1 MTLAR
6 MPAGKL
12 GQTRRM
18 PKRGPVPLA
27 VHVLI
32 EPVVAVV
39 FILAPFVL
47 GFESSEARILS
58 IVIGVVIL
66 VVGMSTRWRLSLVE
80 LVPLRMH
87 FMGDVLLGVVSI
99 VAPVALGFGDETAAT
114 ISFVVMGVGELGTA
128 FGTAWEAGDDIAGA
142 RPRPARH
149 EPLSS

>member
-6 MPAGKL
+6 MPAGKP

-18 PKRGPVPLA
+18 P
-27 VHVLI
+27 
-32 EPVVAVV
+32 
-39 FILAPFVL
+39 
-47 GFESSEARILS
+47 SEAPSHSPCARDDRSDRAAANAL
-58 IVIGVVIL
+58 
-66 VVGMSTRWRLSLVE
+66 
-80 LVPLRMH
+80 H
-87 FMGDVLLGVVSI
+87 GDVLLGVVSI
-99 VAPVALGFGDETAAT
+99 GAPFVLGFGDETAAT